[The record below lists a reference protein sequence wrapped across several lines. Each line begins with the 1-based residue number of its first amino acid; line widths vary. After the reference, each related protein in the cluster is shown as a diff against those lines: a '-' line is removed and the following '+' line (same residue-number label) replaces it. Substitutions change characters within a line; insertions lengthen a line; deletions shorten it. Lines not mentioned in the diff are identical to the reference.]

1 MQIKNNYAR
10 AWRNDAELALGEGVF
25 NGDIG
30 TVQRIAAGT
39 VDVLFEDMRRCEY
52 EIQALSELDGAYAYT
67 IHKSQG
73 SEFDVIL
80 MPMLY
85 GAQPFLTRN
94 LLYTGVTRAKKKVL
108 IAGSAATLEY
118 MVGNV
123 WQGRRA
129 TVLKRELMYL
139 GRLKNGKVD

>member
-1 MQIKNNYAR
+1 MIPLSR
-10 AWRNDAELALGEGVF
+10 REVLGTLSAETFSKAKRLLTGSSILCDYSIVYCDNTGKMCIR
-25 NGDIG
+25 DI
-30 TVQRIAAGT
+30 
-39 VDVLFEDMRRCEY
+39 
-52 EIQALSELDGAYAYT
+52 AYT

-80 MPMLY
+80 MPMMY

-94 LLYTGVTRAKKKVL
+94 LLYTGVTRAKRKVL
-108 IAGSAATLEY
+108 VAGSMRTFEH
-118 MVGNV
+118 MIGNA

-139 GRLKNGKVD
+139 DRLTNGQME

>member
-1 MQIKNNYAR
+1 
-10 AWRNDAELALGEGVF
+10 WRDDSALLQGEGVF

-30 TVQRIAAGT
+30 NVAGIGAGT
-39 VDVLFEDMRRCEY
+39 VTVLFEDMKRCEY
-52 EIQALSELDGAYAYT
+52 ETMALSELDGAYAYT

-80 MPMLY
+80 MPMMY

-108 IAGSAATLEY
+108 IAGNMRTFQHMIS
-118 MVGNV
+118 NV
-123 WQGRRA
+123 WQGKRL
-129 TVLKRELMYL
+129 TVLKRELRYL
-139 GRLKNGKVD
+139 DRLTQNGE

>member
-1 MQIKNNYAR
+1 
-10 AWRNDAELALGEGVF
+10 
-25 NGDIG
+25 
-30 TVQRIAAGT
+30 
-39 VDVLFEDMRRCEY
+39 
-52 EIQALSELDGAYAYT
+52 
-67 IHKSQG
+67 
-73 SEFDVIL
+73 